1 MVPRQYFYLGC
12 AFFKHEQVEKHLG
25 TTKVVSVKQQQKNGW
40 QLLTTKFYRCRLTST
55 VFRHMP
61 GSAAL
66 LGKNDHLNFSRNL
79 NLLPVFVA
87 SSLPLQVLQD
97 SYPWTSCPIQSP
109 ARTGALWT
117 ENGSVRPTEVKT
129 QSSLVWSL
137 QAGWPGLP
145 CYK

>member
-1 MVPRQYFYLGC
+1 MVPRRYFYLGC
-12 AFFKHEQVEKHLG
+12 AFFKHEQVEQHLG
-25 TTKVVSVKQQQKNGW
+25 TAKVMSVKQRQKNGW
-40 QLLTTKFYRCRLTST
+40 QLLIQNYFW
-55 VFRHMP
+55 MP
-61 GSAAL
+61 SDINSIQTHARVSSPSR
-66 LGKNDHLNFSRNL
+66 KNDHLNFSRNL

-129 QSSLVWSL
+129 QSSLGWSL

>member
-1 MVPRQYFYLGC
+1 MVPRRYFYLGC
-12 AFFKHEQVEKHLG
+12 AFFKHEQVEQHLG
-25 TTKVVSVKQQQKNGW
+25 TAKVMSVKQQQRNGW

-66 LGKNDHLNFSRNL
+66 LGKMITLTSLAIL
-79 NLLPVFVA
+79 NLLLVFVA

-129 QSSLVWSL
+129 QSSLGWSL